1 MRKYLE
7 NLYTFLIWLS
17 GLTALAI
24 LALIL
29 GHVLARGLASVT
41 PEFLLGFPTKM
52 GKEGGVFPII
62 VATFYITLLAVAIA
76 TPLGVG
82 TAVYLTQYA
91 RGKRFVRVIT
101 FVTESLAGVPSIIFG
116 LFGFAFFV
124 VFLNLGWS
132 VLSGSLTLAIM
143 ILPTIIRTS
152 QHSIQIV
159 PRVYRDGSLALGASH
174 YQTILRVI
182 LPSALPGIL
191 IGVILGTGRAIG
203 ETAAVMYTAGGAL
216 RLPITPFEPA
226 RNLSYHLYLVA
237 TEVGA
242 LNKAYASAVV
252 LIVMI
257 LVINTL
263 ANWLVNRLKAKE
275 R

>member
-7 NLYTFLIWLS
+7 SGYTFLIWLS
-17 GLTALAI
+17 GLTALAF
-24 LALIL
+24 LLLIL
-29 GHVLARGLASVT
+29 GHIFIRGLSSVT
-41 PEFLLGFPTKM
+41 PAFLLGFPSKM
-52 GKEGGVFPII
+52 GKEGGVFPTI
-62 VATFYITLLAVAIA
+62 VATLYMTFLAVAIA

-82 TAVYLTQYA
+82 TAIYLTQYA
-91 RGKRFVRVIT
+91 KSNRFVRVIT
-101 FVTESLAGVPSIIFG
+101 FVTESLSGVPSIIFG

-124 VFLNLGWS
+124 VFLKLGWS

-152 QHSIQIV
+152 QHSIEIV
-159 PRVYRDGSLALGASH
+159 PVVYRDGSLALGASH
-174 YQTILRVI
+174 YQTILRVL

-191 IGVILGTGRAIG
+191 IGVILGIGRAIG
-203 ETAAVMYTAGGAL
+203 ETAAVMYTAGGSL

-242 LNKAYASAVV
+242 LDKAYASAVV
-252 LIVMI
+252 LVVMI
-257 LVINTL
+257 LVINGL
-263 ANWLVNRLKAKE
+263 ANWLVDRLKAKE